1 MGQASQTLQEKCIV
15 GGNMKRTKN
24 GANIFDRVQAMVVKD
39 KFNYG
44 QSDFFSRLTEL
55 VCTYYNC
62 DGITV
67 DTHVGSS
74 NNLVIKISVQQAN
87 QINLVR

>member
-1 MGQASQTLQEKCIV
+1 
-15 GGNMKRTKN
+15 MKKAKAYQSTQM
-24 GANIFDRVQAMVVKD
+24 FDRVQAMVVRD

-44 QSDFFSRLTEL
+44 PSDFFRRLSEL
-55 VCTYYNC
+55 VCSYYNC

-87 QINLVR
+87 PINLLQ